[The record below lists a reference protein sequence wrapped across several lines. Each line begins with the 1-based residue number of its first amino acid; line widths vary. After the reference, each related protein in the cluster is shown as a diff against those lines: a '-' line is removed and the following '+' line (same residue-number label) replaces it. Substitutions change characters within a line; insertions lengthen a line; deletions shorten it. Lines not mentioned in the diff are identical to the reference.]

1 MGDVHLLY
9 TVYDGVT
16 VSMTKHKLD
25 DLSPIF
31 DLNSKEKPES
41 F

>member
-16 VSMTKHKLD
+16 VSMTKNKLD
-25 DLSPIF
+25 DLRQFLI
-31 DLNSKEKPES
+31 
-41 F
+41 